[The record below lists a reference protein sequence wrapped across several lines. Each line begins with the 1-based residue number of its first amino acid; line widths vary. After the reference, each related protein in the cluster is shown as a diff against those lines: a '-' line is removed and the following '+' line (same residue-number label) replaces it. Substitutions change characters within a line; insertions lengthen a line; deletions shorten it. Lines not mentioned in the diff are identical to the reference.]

1 MSYINKSQEL
11 VISKFLQRY
20 DYDGVLDILI
30 ECGIESG
37 DLYYLLKSC
46 KYATN
51 FDFKTALK
59 LTNNLSEQM
68 LERKEIKNLI
78 TNLENLNKGEPED
91 ILSEL
96 IENIKIQIVN
106 EEYIDFLG
114 RLYRLK
120 EALFKYIFVNTKEG
134 KRYTVSMHGNMVSK
148 KNILYTL
155 KKKYNIYNGNLIHG
169 VTQYIKRYLKQTKR
183 MDRVLEILNSEK
195 LENLIRLRNESP
207 VGHGFRGVSK
217 EDIEKIY
224 GSPMEVVYDLI
235 KACELLDLGINTK
248 KYEHINDIVIELLS
262 KYVEHGG
269 DGEFERKC

>member
-11 VISKFLQRY
+11 VICKFLNRY

-30 ECGIESG
+30 EAGIESG
-37 DLYYLLKSC
+37 DLYILLNSC
-46 KYATN
+46 RYATN
-51 FDFKTALK
+51 FDFKNSLK
-59 LTNNLSEQM
+59 YAQSLSESM
-68 LERKEIKNLI
+68 LERKEITNLIVNLKNL
-78 TNLENLNKGEPED
+78 NVGEPDD

-120 EALFKYIFVNTKEG
+120 EALFKYIFVNTKEN
-134 KRYTVSMHGNMVSK
+134 KKYTVSMHGNMVSK

-169 VTQYIKRYLKQTKR
+169 VTQYIRKYLKQTKR
-183 MDRVLEILNSEK
+183 MDRVLEILNGEK
-195 LENLIRLRNESP
+195 LENLIKLRNESP
-207 VGHGFRGVSK
+207 VGHGFRGVSR
-217 EDIEKIY
+217 EDIEEIY
-224 GSPMEVVYDLI
+224 GSPMEVVHDLI

-248 KYEHINDIVIELLS
+248 KYEYINDIIIELLS
-262 KYVEHGG
+262 RYVEYRG
-269 DGEFERKC
+269 DDEFEQKH

>member
-11 VISKFLQRY
+11 VISKFLKRY
-20 DYDGVLDILI
+20 DYDGILDILI

-51 FDFKTALK
+51 FDFKTAIE
-59 LTNNLSEQM
+59 LTNNLSEEM
-68 LERKEIKNLI
+68 LERKEIKDLI
-78 TNLENLNKGEPED
+78 SNLENLKSGEPED

-120 EALFKYIFVNTKEG
+120 EALFKYIFVSTKEN
-134 KRYTVSMHGNMVSK
+134 KKYTVSMHGKMVSK

-169 VTQYIKRYLKQTKR
+169 VTNYIKRYLKQTKR
-183 MDRVLEILNSEK
+183 MDRVLEILNSKK
-195 LENLIRLRNESP
+195 LENLIKLRNQSP
-207 VGHGFRGVSK
+207 VGHGFKGVSK
-217 EDIEKIY
+217 EDIEEIY

-248 KYEHINDIVIELLS
+248 KYENINDILIELLS
-262 KYVEHGG
+262 KYVEYGG
-269 DGEFERKC
+269 DDRFERKY

>member
-11 VISKFLQRY
+11 VICKFLQRY

-30 ECGIESG
+30 EAGIESG
-37 DLYYLLKSC
+37 DLYNLLKSC

-51 FDFKTALK
+51 FDFKTSLNIIK
-59 LTNNLSEQM
+59 ELSDVM
-68 LERKEIKNLI
+68 IERKEIKNLI
-78 TNLENLNKGEPED
+78 TNLENLNNGDPED
-91 ILSEL
+91 VLSEL

-120 EALFKYIFVNTKEG
+120 EALFKYIFVNSKEN
-134 KRYTVSMHGNMVSK
+134 KKYKVSMHGHMVSK

-169 VTQYIKRYLKQTKR
+169 VTQYIKRYLKKTKR
-183 MDRVLEILNSEK
+183 MDKVLEILNGEK
-195 LENLIRLRNESP
+195 LENLIKLRNESP

-217 EDIEKIY
+217 EDIEDIY
-224 GSPMEVVYDLI
+224 GSPMEVVHDLI
-235 KACELLDLGINTK
+235 KACELLDLGVNTK
-248 KYEHINDIVIELLS
+248 KYEHINDIIIELLS
-262 KYVEHGG
+262 RYVEYGG
-269 DGEFERKC
+269 DDEFEQKH

>member
-1 MSYINKSQEL
+1 MRYINRSQEL
-11 VISKFLQRY
+11 VIYKFLQRY

-30 ECGIESG
+30 EADIESG
-37 DLYYLLKSC
+37 DLYNLLNSC

-51 FDFKTALK
+51 FDFKNALNHA
-59 LTNNLSEQM
+59 NNLSEAM

-78 TNLENLNKGEPED
+78 INLKNLNNGEPED

-134 KRYTVSMHGNMVSK
+134 KKYKVSMHGNMVSK

-183 MDRVLEILNSEK
+183 MDKVLEILNGER

-217 EDIEKIY
+217 EDIEEIY
-224 GSPMEVVYDLI
+224 GSPMEVVHDLI

-248 KYEHINDIVIELLS
+248 KYEHINDIIIELLS
-262 KYVEHGG
+262 KYVEYRG
-269 DGEFERKC
+269 DDEFE